1 MSSRVHGRRSN
12 MLRRGNATI
21 VVLVRGDAEMTSWP
35 LVVPASP
42 DLRVVD
48 EVAQLQLAARRL
60 GCSIRLQDPSRELSQ
75 LLDLVGLRV
84 EVGGEPEGGEE
95 VGVEEVVMPDDS
107 VG

>member
-1 MSSRVHGRRSN
+1 MSSRVHGRPTN

-21 VVLVRGDAEMTSWP
+21 VVLVRGAPVAGWP
-35 LVVPASP
+35 LVVPAPP

-48 EVAQLQLAARRL
+48 ELARLQLAARPL
-60 GCSIRLQDPSRELSQ
+60 GRSIRLQDPSPELSQ